1 MMVPHHRGAVDMA
14 LPESRYR
21 MNEQLRRIAQ
31 EIMVNLTQEISA
43 MKLAIGDRPKIPHQR
58 RRSVAGSGHAD

>member
-1 MMVPHHRGAVDMA
+1 MA

-31 EIMVNLTQEISA
+31 EIIVNLTQEISA

-58 RRSVAGSGHAD
+58 RRSVAGSDHAD